1 MFIPHT
7 CNILACQQLDRL
19 KSPHCMPLNK
29 EYLLRVFEIQAQTLV
44 KSDKGILQKHDGNRL
59 RLVIHELNKKHITYS
74 DDPLIAYSSFSLTAT
89 ATEEWRRQKDRSRM
103 ISLSFLASN
112 HKM

>member
-1 MFIPHT
+1 MSYFIIIFIREVEFLEMFIPHT

-44 KSDKGILQKHDGNRL
+44 KSDKGILQEHDGNRL
-59 RLVIHELNKKHITYS
+59 RLIIH
-74 DDPLIAYSSFSLTAT
+74 
-89 ATEEWRRQKDRSRM
+89 DRV
-103 ISLSFLASN
+103 
-112 HKM
+112 K